1 MKVSTKGRYG
11 LRIMMDVAAHRADG
25 LVAIKEIAARQ
36 DITVK
41 YAEQIMLLL
50 VRAGLL
56 RGERGAQGGYALVK
70 EPCEYVVGDILR
82 SIEGDWAPVQ
92 CVHGADCALKEH
104 CSTAHFWNGLYKV
117 VNDYFDKFTLQDL
130 LDDMKPSAKNNL
142 RDPEGENHA

>member
-1 MKVSTKGRYG
+1 
-11 LRIMMDVAAHRADG
+11 MMDVAAHRADG

-104 CSTAHFWNGLYKV
+104 CSTARFWNGLYKV

-142 RDPEGENHA
+142 RDPEGENYA

>member
-11 LRIMMDVAAHRADG
+11 LRIMMDVAQHRAGG

-41 YAEQIMLLL
+41 YTEQIMILL

-56 RGERGAQGGYALVK
+56 RGERGAQGGYALVR
-70 EPCEYVVGDILR
+70 EPGEYVVGDILR

-92 CVHGADCALKEH
+92 CVHGTDCALRER
-104 CSTAHFWNGLYKV
+104 CATANFWNGLYKV
-117 VNDYFDKFTLQDL
+117 VNEYFDKFTLQDL
-130 LDDMKPSAKNNL
+130 LDDL
-142 RDPEGENHA
+142 EGEESGLSEEKEVKK

>member
-11 LRIMMDVAAHRADG
+11 LRIMMDVAQHRAGG

-41 YAEQIMLLL
+41 YTEQIMILL

-70 EPCEYVVGDILR
+70 EPSEYVVGDILR

-92 CVHGADCALKEH
+92 CVHGTDCALRER
-104 CSTAHFWNGLYKV
+104 CATANFWNGLYKV
-117 VNDYFDKFTLQDL
+117 VNEYFDKFTLQDL
-130 LDDMKPSAKNNL
+130 LNDLESEEK
-142 RDPEGENHA
+142 EGD